1 MQKNFSDRQ
10 MELENQLT
18 AREKKYVISTDKA
31 LEKRRAALEKEFAR
45 REEELQAHYDK
56 LVEDF
61 NRTMRTARDQWE
73 EEKNSVIN
81 AERQNLRAD
90 FEKKE
95 SLLKKHLEEQ
105 MARNR
110 EDKLKREE
118 TLAAK
123 KNELEKKY
131 YAELE
136 LSSSAIDKLR
146 LELEKKFTAK
156 FRELEEEKNRLLKK
170 TLNS

>member
-1 MQKNFSDRQ
+1 
-10 MELENQLT
+10 
-18 AREKKYVISTDKA
+18 
-31 LEKRRAALEKEFAR
+31 
-45 REEELQAHYDK
+45 
-56 LVEDF
+56 
-61 NRTMRTARDQWE
+61 
-73 EEKNSVIN
+73 
-81 AERQNLRAD
+81 
-90 FEKKE
+90 
-95 SLLKKHLEEQ
+95 